1 MPQLLFQ
8 NLVDHQFGCNLTNQ
22 QCLVGIRQITRTNQ
36 QCLLRDVSDSKEGSR
51 NSTNYKDE
59 PAMYVSDQ
67 TWFSHWDLARLAVRI
82 FMLGDVAGEGIA
94 L

>member
-1 MPQLLFQ
+1 M
-8 NLVDHQFGCNLTNQ
+8 
-22 QCLVGIRQITRTNQ
+22 
-36 QCLLRDVSDSKEGSR
+36 SSR